1 MYGKTSLENQG
12 EISNK
17 AKISYYEISL
27 RMRHR
32 DGQLLGVNGG
42 CLGTNWVVG
51 WCEVGRCA
59 AGPFLPTAG
68 TDTASQSVREL
79 YKARRA

>member
-1 MYGKTSLENQG
+1 MYGKTSLENQN

-17 AKISYYEISL
+17 AKISYEISL
-27 RMRHR
+27 RTRHR
-32 DGQLLGVNGG
+32 DDQLLGVNGG
-42 CLGTNWVVG
+42 CLGTNLLVG
-51 WCEVGRCA
+51 WCDVGRCA

-68 TDTASQSVREL
+68 TDTASQSAREL